1 MDALRSDS
9 LAGIMV
15 QLRLS
20 AGTHTLTSPMVFD
33 EFVVASEVTLV
44 GDAGSIISL
53 PTAAVVGRQLEIS
66 DGTSSIRAAF
76 SLNSTLNL
84 HLEGMTIQGGA
95 ASHGVAA
102 VVVHRGL
109 LVMQQCAVPNYL
121 TTSPPHHLTTSPPH
135 HLTTSPPHHL
145 TTSPPHHLSLTLTLT
160 LTRCV
165 VRGVQG
171 TRALH
176 AVGIGGTVEVGGS
189 RFEDNSGGAVVAAA
203 GSQVHISHSVLKR
216 NTAAEG
222 GAISVAGAATT
233 LHLVGTRI
241 ALNVAT
247 GRGGGLHVAGG
258 VVTLDNR
265 TVLEDNSAPE
275 GHTMQLLG
283 GTT

>member
-1 MDALRSDS
+1 
-9 LAGIMV
+9 MV

-20 AGTHTLTSPMVFD
+20 AGLHTLTSPMNFD
-33 EFVVASEVTLV
+33 ESVVASEVTLV

-53 PTAAVVGRQLEIS
+53 PAAAVVGRQLEIS
-66 DGTSSIRAAF
+66 DGSSIRAAI
-76 SLNSTLNL
+76 SLNSTLKL
-84 HLEGMTIQGGA
+84 HLEGMTIQGDA
-95 ASHGVAA
+95 TSHGVAA
-102 VVVHRGL
+102 VVVHHGL

-121 TTSPPHHLTTSPPH
+121 TTTSHHHLTTSPPH
-135 HLTTSPPHHL
+135 HPTISTPPLT
-145 TTSPPHHLSLTLTLT
+145 LTLTLT

-165 VRGVQG
+165 VRGIQG
-171 TRALH
+171 TRALQ
-176 AVGIGGTVEVGGS
+176 AIGNGGTVEVGGS
-189 RFEDNSGGAVVAAA
+189 RFEANLGGAVVAAA
-203 GSQVHISHSVLKR
+203 GSRVHISHSVLER

-233 LHLVGTRI
+233 LHLVDTRI

-275 GHTMQLLG
+275 GHTMQLMG